1 MTHDS
6 MRVVVR
12 ARSNALAAWK
22 RSPERCSRAAKRF
35 FSQGMNAPNAVDLHD
50 TPQRMNDASKTLTLF
65 ADTFWIS
72 PYVFSCFVTMREKG
86 LDFSVEP
93 VALQSKG
100 QDDPAYRDVTLTGR
114 VPALRHGDFWLAESQ
129 AILEYLDDAFPDAQ
143 RALPQGVKER
153 ARARQ
158 ILAWLRS
165 DLLPIREE
173 RSTVTMFYERATAP
187 LSGAGN
193 AAAAKLL
200 RVADLLVP
208 EGSGSLFGAWSQADS
223 DLAFMLHR
231 LLLNGHEVPA
241 KVRAYAEREWQR
253 PSVQEFVKRERAP
266 YEPY

>member
-1 MTHDS
+1 
-6 MRVVVR
+6 
-12 ARSNALAAWK
+12 
-22 RSPERCSRAAKRF
+22 
-35 FSQGMNAPNAVDLHD
+35 
-50 TPQRMNDASKTLTLF
+50 MNDASKTLTLF

-72 PYVFSCFVTMREKG
+72 PYVFSCFVTLREKG
-86 LDFSVEP
+86 LDFSVDP
-93 VALQSKG
+93 VALQSKE
-100 QDDPAYRDVTLTGR
+100 QEVPAFRDGTLTGR

-129 AILEYLDDAFPDAQ
+129 AIIEYLEDVFPDTP
-143 RALPQGVKER
+143 RALPRGARER

-165 DLLPIREE
+165 DLMAIREE
-173 RSTVTMFYERATAP
+173 RSTATMFYERAATP
-187 LSGAGN
+187 LSDAGN

-208 EGSGSLFGAWSQADS
+208 QGSGSLFGAWSQADS

-253 PSVQEFVKRERAP
+253 PSVQEFVTRERAP

>member
-1 MTHDS
+1 
-6 MRVVVR
+6 
-12 ARSNALAAWK
+12 
-22 RSPERCSRAAKRF
+22 
-35 FSQGMNAPNAVDLHD
+35 
-50 TPQRMNDASKTLTLF
+50 MNDASKTLTLF

-72 PYVFSCFVTMREKG
+72 PYVFSCFVTLREKG
-86 LDFSVEP
+86 LDFSVDP
-93 VALQSKG
+93 VALQAKE
-100 QDDPAYRDVTLTGR
+100 QEAPTFRDGTFTGR

-129 AILEYLDDAFPDAQ
+129 AIIEYLEDAFPDAP
-143 RALPQGVKER
+143 RVLPRGAQER

-173 RSTVTMFYERATAP
+173 RSTATMFYERASAP
-187 LSGAGN
+187 LSAAGE

-208 EGSGSLFGAWSQADS
+208 QGSGSLFGAWSQADS

-241 KVRAYAEREWQR
+241 KIRAYAEREWQR
-253 PSVQEFVKRERAP
+253 PSVQEFIKRERAP